1 MRFPTTD
8 IATRLVVFGLAVVA
22 PACASTTREPVRSEA
37 AAVHRE
43 ATPSGL
49 ESAGDDAAG
58 RSDMTRAEE
67 YYVAARSLGGDEGRL
82 TRKVIAVC
90 VADERYPVAAL
101 YASEYLTKH
110 PQDVEMRF
118 AAGALYSAIGQTGA
132 ARDAYERVVREEPG
146 FAEAH
151 YALGMLLHDRS
162 GEDLESAKHLH
173 EYLSLQPR
181 GAYAEAARSALE
193 AREP

>member
-1 MRFPTTD
+1 MSFRTTD
-8 IATRLVVFGLAVVA
+8 IAIPLVILALALVA

-49 ESAGDDAAG
+49 ESAGDAAAS

-67 YYVAARSLGGDEGRL
+67 YYVAARSLGGDEARL

-90 VADERYPVAAL
+90 VADERYPVAAM
-101 YASEYLTKH
+101 YAEEYLTKH

-118 AAGALYSAIGQTGA
+118 AAGALHSAIGQTAA
-132 ARDAYERVVREEPG
+132 ARNAYERVVREKPDL
-146 FAEAH
+146 AEAH

-162 GEDLESAKHLH
+162 EEDPESAKQLQQ
-173 EYLSLQPR
+173 YLSLQPR
-181 GAYAEAARSALE
+181 GAYAESARSALE
-193 AREP
+193 TREP